1 MTAKVQGACIGA
13 GIELAAFS
21 KIIAKEDAFFQLP
34 EIGLGL
40 LPGAGG
46 TASLPRRIG
55 RYDTALLAITGKT
68 INCDEALELGLI
80 DEVDRLTRFS
90 ASFL

>member
-1 MTAKVQGACIGA
+1 MTAKVHGACIGA
-13 GIELAAFS
+13 GIELAAFCK
-21 KIIAKEDAFFQLP
+21 KIIAEEDAFFQLP
-34 EIGLGL
+34 EIGFGL

-68 INCDEALELGLI
+68 ISSDEALKLGLI
-80 DEVDRLTRFS
+80 DEIRSD
-90 ASFL
+90 